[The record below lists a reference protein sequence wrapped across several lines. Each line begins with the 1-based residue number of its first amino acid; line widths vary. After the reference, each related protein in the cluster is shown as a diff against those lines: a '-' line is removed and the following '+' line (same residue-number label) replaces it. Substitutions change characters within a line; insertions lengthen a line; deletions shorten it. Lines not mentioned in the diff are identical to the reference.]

1 MDYRGPRRHHV
12 RDALIDRGQTES
24 HTATPRAPGQI
35 DELWILDVGG
45 VLVVIDTA
53 SYADTPAEHV
63 EELRA
68 IVESAV
74 FEAP

>member
-1 MDYRGPRRHHV
+1 
-12 RDALIDRGQTES
+12 
-24 HTATPRAPGQI
+24 
-35 DELWILDVGG
+35 VGG

-53 SYADTPAEHV
+53 YYADTPAEHV